1 MTPSQIILEQANKR
15 LSLEQRIREDDPLYS
30 AVILGEET
38 VNLIYKKNEEYIEQ
52 AEQLGKNT
60 ILEINSLLDQER
72 KTTKALL
79 QDLLKE
85 SGDEIRKK
93 AKLGL
98 QDWEAG
104 FHSKVDTTLNCIQ
117 ATLYVFIFMCF
128 LASIWF
134 IIQIGNWM
142 IIQYNYHH
150 KPAVT
155 HATVQHHP
163 IHKKHR

>member
-15 LSLEQRIREDDPLYS
+15 LSLEQRIQKDDPLYS
-30 AVILGEET
+30 VVILGEET
-38 VNLIYKKNEEYIEQ
+38 VNVIYKKNEEYTEQ
-52 AEQLGKNT
+52 VEQLGKNT
-60 ILEINSLLDQER
+60 VLEISTLLDQER

-79 QDLLKE
+79 QDMLKE

-142 IIQYNYHH
+142 IIQYMYHH
-150 KPAVT
+150 PPTTTIKTP
-155 HATVQHHP
+155 HHSN
-163 IHKKHR
+163 HKGHR